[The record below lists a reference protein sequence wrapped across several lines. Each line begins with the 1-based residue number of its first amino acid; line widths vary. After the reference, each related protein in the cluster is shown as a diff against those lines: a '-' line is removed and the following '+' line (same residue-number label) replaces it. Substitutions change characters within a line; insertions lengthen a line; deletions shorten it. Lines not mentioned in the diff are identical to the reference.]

1 VVTTAVRAETER
13 LALQVGALQSRLV
26 QAATYATIQEAEFK
40 VFSQNGEDGIIQYLL
55 SKIPIGTASFV
66 EVGVQDYVE
75 SNTRFLL
82 MNNYWHG
89 LIIDCGVVHVDYI
102 QHQKFGWQYDIR
114 AVSAFVTRENINEV
128 VQRAGF
134 TGDLGLFSLDID
146 GNDYWVLDAL
156 EVVSPRI
163 VIVEYNSVFGPS
175 VAVTVPYDPVFDR
188 SRVHYSNLY
197 YGASL
202 SALAH
207 LMQSRGYALVGSN
220 RAGNNA
226 FFVRRDA
233 LGDIRET
240 SPAECYVPS
249 PFAESRDRSGALTY
263 VRSMSARLE
272 LIGHLPVYDVLQ
284 DSVVP
289 LKALT

>member
-1 VVTTAVRAETER
+1 MLV
-13 LALQVGALQSRLV
+13 LADC
-26 QAATYATIQEAEFK
+26 I
-40 VFSQNGEDGIIQYLL
+40 L
-55 SKIPIGTASFV
+55 SNCANLAINFG
-66 EVGVQDYVE
+66 
-75 SNTRFLL
+75 
-82 MNNYWHG
+82 WHG
-89 LIIDCGVVHVDYI
+89 LFIDRNLAYI
-102 QHQKFGWQYDIR
+102 ERGQKYYASHADTELFPPKFSCAIVR
-114 AVSAFVTRENINEV
+114 RENINQIIEE
-128 VQRAGF
+128 AGF
-134 TGDLGLFSLDID
+134 SGEVDVLSIDID
-146 GNDYWVLDAL
+146 GNDYWVLDAI